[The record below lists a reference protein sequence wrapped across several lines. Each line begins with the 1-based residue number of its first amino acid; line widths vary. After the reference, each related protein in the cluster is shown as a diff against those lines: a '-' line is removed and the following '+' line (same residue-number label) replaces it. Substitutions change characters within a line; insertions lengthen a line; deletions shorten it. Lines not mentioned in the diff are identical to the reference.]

1 MGDFHTVECWA
12 VYWVAA
18 GCVLASSSSGRP
30 WWVCSMSST
39 SCGVMSS
46 AASSSSVSA
55 AKPFDVLGFVDLG
68 AKVLSSSEFERL
80 KNRVDGIFPPPALVA
95 GQPPLARPAAD
106 VLPGVVVAPGWKAR
120 RAPIFD
126 QVPGSASG
134 VGSGTSPFCLD
145 CPDAFASDIPIPDC
159 PTPIP
164 VLDYCNNNGNDLPLN
179 GHALLL
185 NGNATLLNG
194 NAINTSSIGIGV
206 SGSPA
211 GGESVCDKECSP
223 TPGTLLFGSVETP
236 VPTGM
241 PRSSVVM
248 GKNFGTKRGLKFVQ
262 PRVHNGEILVE
273 PPARVGTEGATRWH
287 RTIVGYFLGKAPPL
301 VQGQAIFL
309 SQWKFGMSL
318 QKVQPRRVP
327 VWVKLHNVLLEYWT
341 GNGLSITASAW
352 LPHHCSDLHS
362 VPRAPLW
369 TGIDVHSRLDMVISD
384 GAWDWPVVVRPE
396 ILQITSSVPPILG
409 GLDRISWRPHSS
421 GLYSTASAM
430 RFLKGPSNPVP
441 WAPLL
446 RGPGRFALAGHTL
459 IGAWGVFGQL
469 RGGEGSVRVLQ
480 TISSRLQ
487 NGYWNL
493 SRRSCTEASGFNS
506 TIEPGRIESI
516 VACDCSFDNNTVCHV
531 TSILMR
537 RLNLNG
543 SLPEEFVNLSHLR
556 EIDITRNYLNGSI
569 PAIFGQL
576 RLVRLSLLGNGLSG
590 RIPEEIGNIT
600 TLEELVLEDNLL
612 EGNLPASLGS
622 LRNLRML
629 QISAN
634 NFNGTIPETYGNL
647 RNLTDLFTPDVSR
660 IDGSNLSGRIPDFI
674 GNWTKLDRLD
684 LQGTS
689 MEGPIPATLS
699 LLRNLTELRISD
711 LRGPST
717 SFPNLQ
723 DMTAMVRLILRNCS
737 ITGPI
742 PLYIGNM
749 SVLNT
754 LDLSFNMLNGTIPT
768 TFVGLRSLNFM
779 FLSHNSLTGGIP
791 EWIMDRRNNMDLSY
805 NNFTEVSWCLRRD
818 LPCSG
823 SANHHSL
830 FINCGGGRTRF
841 EGNEYDED
849 LSDQGPSHF
858 ESNDR
863 WGYSSTGVYMGN
875 DRGRFTATSNSTMI
889 EGNAEFYQ
897 TSRLSPSSLKYYGL
911 CMRSGSYRV
920 RLYFAEIMY
929 SDDSTFSNLGRRIF
943 DVAIQGE
950 VVLPDFDIAREA
962 NGVRRGIHRDF
973 NVLVNGSTLEIHLY
987 WTGKGTTAL
996 PERGVY
1002 GPLISAIAVTPNFDV
1017 STGGLS
1023 VGIIVGIVVS
1033 SCVVVLLI
1041 LFVLWKRG
1049 YLGGKNAEDNELRG
1063 LDLQTGYFSL
1073 RQLKAATNNFDIANK
1088 IGEGGF
1094 GPVYKGVLSDGT
1106 VIAVKQLSSKS
1117 KQGNREFVN
1126 EIGMISALQ
1135 HPNLVKL
1142 FGCCIQGNQLLLIYE
1157 YLENNSLARALFGR
1171 ADQKLNLDWSTRKKI
1186 CMGIA
1191 KGLAYLHEESRLK
1204 IVHRDI
1210 KATNVLLDKDLN
1222 AKISDF
1228 GLAKLDEEENTHIS
1242 TRIAG
1247 TIGYMAPEYA
1257 MRGYLTDKA
1266 DVYSF
1271 GIVALEIVSGRSN
1284 TNYRP
1289 KEEFVY
1295 LLDWAYVLQEQG
1307 NLLDLVDPS
1316 LESDYSKSEALRMLN
1331 LSLLCANPSPT
1342 LRPSMSSVVSMLEG
1356 KTKVQAPL
1364 VKRGDMNE
1372 DARFKA
1378 FEILSHDSQTRM
1390 STFSQDS
1397 REQTGVSTDGPWV
1410 DSSVS
1415 LTSKDESR
1423 DHSSASKLLPD
1434 LYNVRLD

>member
-1 MGDFHTVECWA
+1 M
-12 VYWVAA
+12 
-18 GCVLASSSSGRP
+18 ASSSSTDLVRRLFLVS
-30 WWVCSMSST
+30 VCASLIFT
-39 SCGVMSS
+39 SS
-46 AASSSSVSA
+46 AQ
-55 AKPFDVLGFVDLG
+55 L
-68 AKVLSSSEFERL
+68 
-80 KNRVDGIFPPPALVA
+80 
-95 GQPPLARPAAD
+95 
-106 VLPGVVVAPGWKAR
+106 LPE
-120 RAPIFD
+120 D
-126 QVPGSASG
+126 
-134 VGSGTSPFCLD
+134 
-145 CPDAFASDIPIPDC
+145 
-159 PTPIP
+159 
-164 VLDYCNNNGNDLPLN
+164 
-179 GHALLL
+179 
-185 NGNATLLNG
+185 
-194 NAINTSSIGIGV
+194 
-206 SGSPA
+206 
-211 GGESVCDKECSP
+211 E
-223 TPGTLLFGSVETP
+223 
-236 VPTGM
+236 
-241 PRSSVVM
+241 
-248 GKNFGTKRGLKFVQ
+248 VQ
-262 PRVHNGEILVE
+262 
-273 PPARVGTEGATRWH
+273 
-287 RTIVGYFLGKAPPL
+287 
-301 VQGQAIFL
+301 
-309 SQWKFGMSL
+309 
-318 QKVQPRRVP
+318 
-327 VWVKLHNVLLEYWT
+327 
-341 GNGLSITASAW
+341 
-352 LPHHCSDLHS
+352 
-362 VPRAPLW
+362 
-369 TGIDVHSRLDMVISD
+369 
-384 GAWDWPVVVRPE
+384 
-396 ILQITSSVPPILG
+396 
-409 GLDRISWRPHSS
+409 
-421 GLYSTASAM
+421 
-430 RFLKGPSNPVP
+430 
-441 WAPLL
+441 
-446 RGPGRFALAGHTL
+446 
-459 IGAWGVFGQL
+459 
-469 RGGEGSVRVLQ
+469 VLQ
-480 TISSRLQ
+480 TISSRLR
-487 NGYWNL
+487 NNYWNL
-493 SRRSCTEASGFNS
+493 SRRSCTEASGFNT

-590 RIPEEIGNIT
+590 RIPDEIGNIT
-600 TLEELVLEDNLL
+600 TLEELGLEDNLL
-612 EGNLPASLGS
+612 EGNLPASLGN
-622 LRNLRML
+622 LRNLRIL

-647 RNLTDLFTPDVSR
+647 RNLTDFR
-660 IDGSNLSGRIPDFI
+660 IDGSNMSGRMPDFI
-674 GNWTKLDRLD
+674 GNWTGLDRLLARHFDGGSYTCYIISIEKLDRI
-684 LQGTS
+684 
-689 MEGPIPATLS
+689 M
-699 LLRNLTELRISD
+699 RISD

-749 SVLNT
+749 SALNT

-768 TFVGLRSLNFM
+768 TFVSLRSLNFM

-805 NNFTEVSWCLRRD
+805 NNFTENLIASHSTSASNPISWCLRRD
-818 LPCSG
+818 FPCSG

-841 EGNEYDED
+841 EGNEYDEN

-875 DRGRFTATSNSTMI
+875 DRGRFIATSNSTMI
-889 EGNAEFYQ
+889 EANAEFYR

-911 CMRSGSYRV
+911 CMQRGSYRV

-929 SDDSTFSNLGRRIF
+929 SDDSTYSNLGRRIF
-943 DVAIQGE
+943 DVSIQ
-950 VVLPDFDIAREA
+950 D
-962 NGVRRGIHRDF
+962 
-973 NVLVNGSTLEIHLY
+973 
-987 WTGKGTTAL
+987 
-996 PERGVY
+996 
-1002 GPLISAIAVTPNFDV
+1002 FDV

-1041 LFVLWKRG
+1041 MFALWKRG
-1049 YLGGKNAEDNELRG
+1049 YLGGKNDEDNELRG

-1094 GPVYKGVLSDGT
+1094 GPVYKGVLPDGT

-1271 GIVALEIVSGRSN
+1271 GIVALEIASGRSN

-1316 LESDYSKSEALRMLN
+1316 LGSDYSKSEALRMLN

-1378 FEILSHDSQTRM
+1378 FDILSHDSQTRM
-1390 STFSQDS
+1390 STISQDS

-1415 LTSKDESR
+1415 LSSKDESR

-1434 LYNVRLD
+1434 LYNVKLD